1 MSSARLAAQSVLQ
14 DCLGVRKNERVL
26 LLGDETLKDLSRL
39 FWDELRPA
47 SSKSF
52 FLQIPVAPVHGN
64 EPSNGLAAFM
74 SQFDAILMATGQS
87 LFHTEAR
94 RRACKHGAR
103 VLCLAGATVESLT
116 RTMTG
121 RYQAVLE
128 KSRKIA
134 DIFTIGHQAGITS
147 PAGTDLNLSIARMR
161 GFSDTGMALEPG
173 QAANVP
179 GGEGCVSPVPD
190 SVNGV
195 LVVDGSFPM
204 IGPLSKPMVF
214 TIRNGSILRLTGG
227 REAEKLRKW
236 LRIFGRQAKAVAE
249 VGVGTNP
256 GAVLTGNTLEDE
268 KVLGTVHVAFGNS
281 LSFEGKCSAACHMD
295 GIMLKPSLTID
306 GKVIVENGSINV

>member
-1 MSSARLAAQSVLQ
+1 MSSAKFAVQSVLQ
-14 DCLGVRKNERVL
+14 DCLGVRKNDRVL
-26 LLGDETLKDLSRL
+26 LLGDDTLKDLSRL
-39 FWDELRPA
+39 FWEELRPI
-47 SSKSF
+47 SPKSF
-52 FLQIPVAPVHGN
+52 FLQMPGATVQEN
-64 EPSNGLAAFM
+64 EPSNSLAAFM
-74 SQFDAILMATGQS
+74 TQFDAILMVTGHS
-87 LFHTEAR
+87 LFHSEAR

-103 VLCLAGATVESLT
+103 VLCLAGSTVESLT

-147 PAGTDLNLSIARMR
+147 PAGTNLNLSIARMR

-179 GGEGCVSPVPD
+179 GGEGCVSPIPD

-195 LVVDGSFPM
+195 LVVDGSFPV
-204 IGPLSKPMVF
+204 IGPLTKPVAF

-236 LRIFGRQAKAVAE
+236 LRIFGRQAKVVAE

-256 GAVLTGNTLEDE
+256 CAVLTGNTLEDE

-281 LSFEGKCSAACHMD
+281 LSFDGKGAAACHLD
-295 GIMLKPSLTID
+295 GIMLKPTLTID